1 MKRRIEVRACSI
13 TETRADAVVN
23 ASNDT
28 ARLGGG
34 VSRALFDECG
44 GPLLQ
49 QEMSQKLADDFDGVL
64 DEGDCMVTSPGS
76 STKMRHLLHVPAVD
90 YRGTRARL
98 GASGVERTV
107 TSPERIQACT
117 EAALRAVADIA
128 REEGKPIAVAFPLL
142 GGGAGGIPI
151 ATVCRSMIAGL
162 RDFFAESPEAAID
175 QVVFAV
181 PEADHF
187 EVCSRLVT
195 SAFGTTTP
203 AGTEGEP

>member
-1 MKRRIEVRACSI
+1 MKRRIEVCACSI
-13 TETRADAVVN
+13 TETGADAVVN

-49 QEMSQKLADDFDGVL
+49 QEMNQKLEDDFDGVL
-64 DEGDCMVTSPGS
+64 EEGDCMVTSAGTS
-76 STKMRHLLHVPAVD
+76 AKIRHLLHVPAVD
-90 YRGTRARL
+90 YSGTRARL

-117 EAALRAVADIA
+117 EAALRAAADIA
-128 REEGKPIAVAFPLL
+128 KEEGKPISVAFPLL
-142 GGGAGGIPI
+142 GGGAGGIPGGV
-151 ATVCRSMIAGL
+151 VCRSMIAGL
-162 RDFFAESPEAAID
+162 RDFFVESPEAGID
-175 QVVFAV
+175 LVVFAV
-181 PEADHF
+181 PEPDRF

-195 SAFGTTTP
+195 AAFG
-203 AGTEGEP
+203 